1 MLDTPDTALRYFPEI
16 GQNKHGD
23 PVDEVFLR
31 SNKEGYFVGESGE
44 QVDIYSYEVR
54 SLPVW
59 LDEVGELPNGYGYS
73 GGVARGVLLHS
84 MGQYPVPPRDMDVVA
99 LLSENPD
106 LNILWQTS
114 EKYMKEDWK
123 HGHGVQV
130 HDSVLDYLATR
141 DFTLNEVLFM
151 GNKLYFTERGITDLA
166 SKTIRPSDYEK
177 GKWESYEFGKLG
189 ISPRLALKALM
200 LQAEFLRVY
209 GEGDVKNIEEWQ
221 WDINGIPTFYMAL
234 SLEKAVQRGAA
245 GMFYLQLLDKDVIS
259 ENNFPP
265 EGDRENVMALAH
277 FVRRRML
284 LEDKIPFVFTDESLN
299 ADPSVDSKLDAQWE
313 KYYDIAKDNFKRIK
327 NLNPRERLVL

>member
-1 MLDTPDTALRYFPEI
+1 
-16 GQNKHGD
+16 
-23 PVDEVFLR
+23 
-31 SNKEGYFVGESGE
+31 
-44 QVDIYSYEVR
+44 
-54 SLPVW
+54 
-59 LDEVGELPNGYGYS
+59 
-73 GGVARGVLLHS
+73 
-84 MGQYPVPPRDMDVVA
+84 
-99 LLSENPD
+99 
-106 LNILWQTS
+106 
-114 EKYMKEDWK
+114 
-123 HGHGVQV
+123 
-130 HDSVLDYLATR
+130 
-141 DFTLNEVLFM
+141 
-151 GNKLYFTERGITDLA
+151 
-166 SKTIRPSDYEK
+166 
-177 GKWESYEFGKLG
+177 
-189 ISPRLALKALM
+189 M